1 MPTCHY
7 LFYNSITSHLTCII
21 KEQRHKHISPV
32 PWLFVISGFHCSQ
45 LNFMFTTR
53 PDKLLIKFLFDYN
66 TKSIQILKVYYTQSS
81 AIALVQFLQLNVT
94 LSARPVVEINPVKLH
109 VHTIKCATINWLS
122 SSPISCDR
130 QNNRKIIIYFIT

>member
-1 MPTCHY
+1 
-7 LFYNSITSHLTCII
+7 
-21 KEQRHKHISPV
+21 
-32 PWLFVISGFHCSQ
+32 
-45 LNFMFTTR
+45 MFTIR

-109 VHTIKCATINWLS
+109 VHTIKCATIN
-122 SSPISCDR
+122 
-130 QNNRKIIIYFIT
+130 